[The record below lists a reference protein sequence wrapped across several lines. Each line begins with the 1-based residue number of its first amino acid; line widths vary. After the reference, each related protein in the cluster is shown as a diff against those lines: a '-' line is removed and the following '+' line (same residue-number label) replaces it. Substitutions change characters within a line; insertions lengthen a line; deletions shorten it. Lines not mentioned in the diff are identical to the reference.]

1 MMRKLI
7 PHLAI
12 PLLLLSGCASEIY
25 KESMDAGTKALQ
37 EEDYIEAAAEFKKA
51 LQEKPRDPDAQAALE
66 EAEIKGLITYAE
78 ELDAEYEGVLSLSA
92 DWDALREASNTG
104 SITDAG
110 FAEEI
115 EKEILPVSQTII
127 EAMDAIEAPENAA
140 YINQKIKDALHIQET
155 AFNEVMA
162 ALREGSYS
170 KAADANVLLAEAQ
183 ELEREAGRDLNLL
196 LDEYGI
202 DLN

>member
-1 MMRKLI
+1 MIRKLI
-7 PHLAI
+7 PIFAI
-12 PLLLLSGCASEIY
+12 PLILLSGCGSEIY

-51 LQEKPRDPDAQAALE
+51 LQDKPRDPDAQAALE

-78 ELDAEYEGVLSLSA
+78 ELDAAYEGVLSLST
-92 DWDALREASNTG
+92 DWDALREASASG

-115 EKEILPVSQTII
+115 ETEILPVSQTII
-127 EAMDAIEAPENAA
+127 DAMEAIEVPENAA
-140 YINQKIKDALHIQET
+140 YIHQKIMNALQIQET
-155 AFNEVMA
+155 AFNEVMT
-162 ALREGSYS
+162 ALREGSYR
-170 KAADANVLLAEAQ
+170 KAADANVLLADAQ

-196 LDEYGI
+196 LEEYEI
-202 DLN
+202 DF